1 MSQYVIEYRF
11 KNGVTE
17 RFLCDEGDLDRLQF
31 AWMFS
36 AYAAVEIDQVLIRR
50 AATHEYPALDTPA
63 LATTIRAA

>member
-1 MSQYVIEYRF
+1 MEQFVVEYRF

-17 RFLCDEGDLDRLQF
+17 RFLCEEGDLDRLQF

-36 AYAAVEIDQVLIRR
+36 AYSAVEIEQVLIRR
-50 AATHEYPALDTPA
+50 AAEHQYPALDTPA